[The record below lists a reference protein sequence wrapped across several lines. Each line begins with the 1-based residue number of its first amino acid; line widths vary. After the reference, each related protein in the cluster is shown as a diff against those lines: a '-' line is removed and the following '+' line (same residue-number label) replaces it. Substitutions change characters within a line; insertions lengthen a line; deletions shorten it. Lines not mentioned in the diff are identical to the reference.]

1 MNGKD
6 LLLLGLRN
14 LLRRKTRTLL
24 AVIGVVVGTCAI
36 IVMLSIGFGMSAN
49 FEEQIA
55 SYGDLHLVNVY
66 GGGMYGPIIDTGDG
80 QPAQLDDK
88 AIAAFEK
95 IKGVEAATPRLEEYM
110 TIAIGKYV
118 AQVGIVGMRPEV
130 MQKFGYELQEGR
142 LLQPGD
148 KFNLVF
154 GNQVPSWF
162 YNPKKTM
169 YSSWDGEAKV
179 DVITD
184 KIIITGDYEYGQKRR
199 YSTEDIDYKTYK
211 AKGVGL
217 LANPNNE
224 TAYYVYTDL
233 DSMKEIQADLRK
245 ARKEPA
251 VNQLTYNNAMVYVG
265 DINDVQDVS
274 DAIREM
280 GFQTS
285 SLNDWLEAMQEQ
297 SRMIQG
303 VLGGI
308 GAISLFVAS
317 PGHYQY
323 HDYVHLRAYQG
334 NRRHEGYRREPAG
347 YTQDVSAGGRA
358 HRVYRRSSRRD
369 FELYHLPPVKYR
381 IGRRARR
388 ISRLD
393 DGRRFQYLHHSLV
406 DSHRRIALCYCY
418 RPHCRLLPRKARHA
432 SVGPGKPAQRIKN
445 YLTYAAK
452 VSILFTALCAKSTS
466 PEISTL

>member
-1 MNGKD
+1 MNSKD
-6 LLLLGLRN
+6 LLLLGVKN
-14 LLRRKTRTLL
+14 LLRRKTRTIL
-24 AVIGVVVGTCAI
+24 AIIGVVVGTCAI

-66 GGGMYGPIIDTGDG
+66 GGGMYGYGTGAGDG

-88 AIAAFEK
+88 AIAAFER
-95 IKGVEAATPRLEEYM
+95 IEGVDAATPRLEEFM
-110 TIAIGKYV
+110 TVAIGKYV
-118 AQVGIVGMRPEV
+118 TQVSVVGIRPEV

-169 YSSWDGEAKV
+169 YGSWDGEAKV

-184 KIIITGDYEYGQKRR
+184 KIIITGDFEYGQKRR
-199 YSTEDIDYKTYK
+199 YSTEDIDYKEYK
-211 AKGVGL
+211 ARGVGL

-233 DSMKEIQADLRK
+233 DTMKEIQADLRK
-245 ARKEPA
+245 ARKESA
-251 VNQLTYNNAMVYVG
+251 TNQLVYNNAMVYVG

-280 GFQTS
+280 GFQTH

-297 SRMIQG
+297 ARMIQT

-308 GAISLFVAS
+308 GAISLFVAALGITNTMIMSIYERTKEIGVMKVIGANLADIRRMFLLEAGLIGFLGGLIGVMLSFIISLLLNTALAGVLGAFLGGMMGGGSNISIIPWWTAVGGLLFATVIGLISGYS
-317 PGHYQY
+317 P
-323 HDYVHLRAYQG
+323 A
-334 NRRHEGYRREPAG
+334 
-347 YTQDVSAGGRA
+347 
-358 HRVYRRSSRRD
+358 
-369 FELYHLPPVKYR
+369 
-381 IGRRARR
+381 RRAM
-388 ISRLD
+388 RLSA
-393 DGRRFQYLHHSLV
+393 LESL
-406 DSHRRIALCYCY
+406 R
-418 RPHCRLLPRKARHA
+418 
-432 SVGPGKPAQRIKN
+432 N
-445 YLTYAAK
+445 
-452 VSILFTALCAKSTS
+452 
-466 PEISTL
+466 E